1 MKNNLQKEKQGFV
14 VSKVKSKLSTVLNVV
29 AVLLMLTQW
38 IAGLNIITLV
48 NLVFLCVVSLVL
60 FIGIVFGKRLNLRML
75 FAYFI
80 PLFAIASFYV
90 IAGADAGWGALSSG
104 KEGFVNTANALWQ
117 GEGNFFTRLIGNI
130 LIILPCLAM
139 AVLLGTIAY
148 KFVHKKGI
156 RCIAS
161 FLSAGLMLTSVALVF
176 MINLRAKPQAFD
188 LSQGEDEYL
197 KALNDYYKNNPSTS
211 ERPNVLVILMDD
223 MGYGDT
229 SLNGNTVFSTPTFDY
244 IGEEGLNF
252 ENFYASYS
260 VCSPSRFA
268 LMTGRYPYRG
278 YADNVLYPTVNTTL
292 PVGTTRV
299 YNSFEMGAN
308 CDGMLGDEI
317 TIAEVFKNAGYATGA
332 FGKWHLGDYGEYL
345 PTNQGFDYFYGSHYV
360 NDMTPFY
367 YVEESDGQ
375 YEIVNDGTSIDQKNL
390 TSYCHESISGWID
403 AVVSGKQTASGDKYS
418 ENTPFFA
425 YYATPWPHAPLYGGK
440 LAEKPEY
447 VYNEDTHQWELTG
460 NTVLVGQG
468 STGVGIYA
476 DVITEF
482 DYYLSELFYNMQQ
495 SGVLDNTVIMF
506 TSDNGPALQGSTDD
520 LRGGKYTA
528 SEGGQKVPFYMRW
541 GNNEYMSGGSKVEAQ
556 ATLVDIFP
564 TLIELCGINGQIA
577 DNTYE
582 NMMPFDREIDGVSMN
597 SLYIPDAEGN
607 LASYI
612 HGIDRPI
619 LYMKSE
625 NIKSVS
631 YAMTKEY
638 ALDKIV
644 GQNIKVISNTGKS
657 ETYVMTEDM
666 ANNYDF
672 IRDNDILVW
681 KYFRSMQND
690 NPAFFNLTRKNWLI
704 CLSDDESESYQR
716 ADIFPAIAAELK
728 AVTLEW
734 QSKLAKNRRGVNTA
748 YYYGGKVDYELYK
761 NTLAKENSD
770 R

>member
-14 VSKVKSKLSTVLNVV
+14 VSKDKSKLSTVLNVV

-48 NLVFLCVVSLVL
+48 NLVFLCVVSLIL
-60 FIGIVFGKRLNLRML
+60 FIGIVFGKRLNLRIL

-148 KFVHKKGI
+148 KFVQKKGV

-176 MINLRAKPQAFD
+176 MTNLRAKPQAFD
-188 LSQGEDEYL
+188 LSQGEEEYL

-299 YNSFEMGAN
+299 FNSFEMGAN

-447 VYNEDTHQWELTG
+447 AYNEDTHQWELTG

-528 SEGGQKVPFYMRW
+528 YEGGQKVPFYMRW

-564 TLIELCGINGQIA
+564 TLIELCGINGEV
-577 DNTYE
+577 DGRVYE
-582 NMMPFDREIDGVSMN
+582 DMMPFDREIDGVSMN
-597 SLYIPDAEGN
+597 SLYIPDGQGN
-607 LASYI
+607 LAPYI
-612 HGIDRPI
+612 HDKNRPI
-619 LYMKSE
+619 LYMKAE

-644 GQNIKVISNTGKS
+644 GQNIKVITNTGKN

-672 IRDNDILVW
+672 IKNNDILVW

-748 YYYGGKVDYELYK
+748 YYYGGEVDYELYK

>member
-1 MKNNLQKEKQGFV
+1 MKNDLQKEKQGFV
-14 VSKVKSKLSTVLNVV
+14 VSKDKSKLSTVLNVV

-48 NLVFLCVVSLVL
+48 NLVFLCVVSLIL
-60 FIGIVFGKRLNLRML
+60 FIGIVFGKRLNLRIL

-148 KFVHKKGI
+148 KFVQKKSV

-176 MINLRAKPQAFD
+176 MTNLRAKPQAFD
-188 LSQGEDEYL
+188 LSQGEEEYL

-299 YNSFEMGAN
+299 FNSFEMGAN

-447 VYNEDTHQWELTG
+447 AYNEDTHQWELTG

-528 SEGGQKVPFYMRW
+528 YEGGQKVPFYMRW

-564 TLIELCGINGQIA
+564 TLIELCGINGEV
-577 DNTYE
+577 DGRVYE
-582 NMMPFDREIDGVSMN
+582 DMMPFDREIDGVSMN
-597 SLYIPDAEGN
+597 SLYIPDGQGN
-607 LASYI
+607 LAPYI
-612 HGIDRPI
+612 HDKNRPI
-619 LYMKSE
+619 LYMKAE

-644 GQNIKVISNTGKS
+644 GQNIKVITNTGKN

-672 IRDNDILVW
+672 IKNNDILVW

-748 YYYGGKVDYELYK
+748 YYYGGEVDYELYK

>member
-14 VSKVKSKLSTVLNVV
+14 VSKDKSKLSTVLNVV

-130 LIILPCLAM
+130 LIILPCSAM

-148 KFVHKKGI
+148 KFVQKKGI

-176 MINLRAKPQAFD
+176 MTNLRAKPQAFD

-528 SEGGQKVPFYMRW
+528 YEGGQKVPFYMRW

-612 HGIDRPI
+612 HDIDRPI

-704 CLSDDESESYQR
+704 CLTDDESESYQR

-748 YYYGGKVDYELYK
+748 YYYGGEVDYELYK

>member
-14 VSKVKSKLSTVLNVV
+14 VSKDKSKLSTVLNVV

-148 KFVHKKGI
+148 KFVQKKGV

-176 MINLRAKPQAFD
+176 MTNLRAKPQAFD

-528 SEGGQKVPFYMRW
+528 YEGGQKVPFYMRW

-612 HGIDRPI
+612 HDIDRPI

-704 CLSDDESESYQR
+704 CLTDDESESYQR

-748 YYYGGKVDYELYK
+748 YYYGGEVDYELYK

>member
-14 VSKVKSKLSTVLNVV
+14 VSKDKSKLSTVLNVV

-117 GEGNFFTRLIGNI
+117 GEGNFFTRLIGNT
-130 LIILPCLAM
+130 LIILPCSAM

-148 KFVHKKGI
+148 KFVQKKGI

-176 MINLRAKPQAFD
+176 MTNLRAKPQAFD

-528 SEGGQKVPFYMRW
+528 YEGGQKVPFYMRW

-612 HGIDRPI
+612 HDIDRPI

-704 CLSDDESESYQR
+704 CLTDDESESYQR

-748 YYYGGKVDYELYK
+748 YYYGGEVDYELYK
-761 NTLAKENSD
+761 NTLAKENSG

>member
-14 VSKVKSKLSTVLNVV
+14 VSKDKSKLSTVLNVV

-130 LIILPCLAM
+130 LIILPCSAM

-148 KFVHKKGI
+148 KFVQKKGI

-176 MINLRAKPQAFD
+176 MTNLRAKPQAFD

-528 SEGGQKVPFYMRW
+528 YEGGQKVPFYMRW

-612 HGIDRPI
+612 HDIDRPI
-619 LYMKSE
+619 LYMKSG

-704 CLSDDESESYQR
+704 CLTDDESESYQR

-734 QSKLAKNRRGVNTA
+734 QSKLAKNRRGVNNA
-748 YYYGGKVDYELYK
+748 YYYGGEVDYELYK

>member
-1 MKNNLQKEKQGFV
+1 M
-14 VSKVKSKLSTVLNVV
+14 LNVA

-48 NLVFLCVVSLVL
+48 NLVFLCAVSLFL
-60 FIGIVFGKRLNLRML
+60 FIGIVFKKKLYLRML

-80 PLFAIASFYV
+80 PVFAIASFYIV
-90 IAGADAGWGALSSG
+90 AGADAGWGALSSG
-104 KEGFVNTANALWQ
+104 SEGFVNTANALWQ
-117 GEGNFFTRLIGNI
+117 GEGNFFTRLIGNF
-130 LIILPCLAM
+130 LIVLPCVTM
-139 AVLLGTIAY
+139 ATLLGALTY
-148 KFVHKKGI
+148 KFANKKGM

-161 FLSAGLMLTSVALVF
+161 FMSLGLMLTSVALVF
-176 MINLRAKPQAFD
+176 TTNLRAKPQAFA
-188 LSQGEDEYL
+188 LSKGEDEYL
-197 KALNDYYKNNPSTS
+197 KALNDYYKNNSVS
-211 ERPNVLVILMDD
+211 SDRPNVLVILMDD

-229 SLNGNTVFSTPTFDY
+229 SLNGNTVFSTPSFDY
-244 IGEEGLNF
+244 IGEEGLDF
-252 ENFYASYS
+252 DNFYASYS

-299 YNSFEMGAN
+299 YNSFELNAN
-308 CDGMLGDEI
+308 CNSMHGDEI
-317 TIAEVFKNAGYATGA
+317 TIAEVFQNAGYATGA

-375 YEIVNDGTSIDQKNL
+375 YEIINGGTSIDQDNL
-390 TSYCHESISGWID
+390 TTYCHESISGWID
-403 AVVSGKQTASGDKYS
+403 AVVSGSETASGDTYS
-418 ENTPFFA
+418 EGTPFFA

-447 VYNEDTHQWELTG
+447 AYNKTTHKWELTG
-460 NTVLVGQG
+460 DTVLVGQG

-482 DYYLSELFYNMQQ
+482 DYYLGELFYNMQEA
-495 SGVLDNTVIMF
+495 GVLDNTIIMF

-528 SEGGQKVPFYMRW
+528 YEGGQKVPFYMRW
-541 GNNEYMSGGSKVEAQ
+541 GNNEYMSGGTTVSAQ

-564 TLIELCGINGQIA
+564 TLVELCGIDGQV
-577 DNTYE
+577 DGKVYE

-607 LASYI
+607 FASYI
-612 HGIDRPI
+612 HGSDRPI
-619 LYMKSE
+619 LYMKAES
-625 NIKSVS
+625 IKSVS

-644 GQNIKVISNTGKS
+644 GQNIQVITNTGKS
-657 ETYVMTEDM
+657 ETYVMTEEM

-704 CLSDDESESYQR
+704 CLTDDESESYQR

-728 AVTLEW
+728 QVTLEW
-734 QSKLAKNRRGVNTA
+734 QNKLAKNRRGVNIS
-748 YYYGGKVDYELYK
+748 YYYDGKADYELYK
-761 NTLAKENSD
+761 NTLAKENAD
-770 R
+770 G

>member
-148 KFVHKKGI
+148 KFVQKKGI

-176 MINLRAKPQAFD
+176 MTNLRAKPQAFD

-506 TSDNGPALQGSTDD
+506 TSDNGPARQGSTDD

-528 SEGGQKVPFYMRW
+528 YEGGQKVPFYMRW

-612 HGIDRPI
+612 HDIDRPI

-704 CLSDDESESYQR
+704 CLTDDESESYQR

-748 YYYGGKVDYELYK
+748 YYYGGEVDYELYK

>member
-1 MKNNLQKEKQGFV
+1 MKNDLQKEKQGFV
-14 VSKVKSKLSTVLNVV
+14 VSKDKSKLSTVLNVV

-48 NLVFLCVVSLVL
+48 NLVFLCVVSLIL
-60 FIGIVFGKRLNLRML
+60 FIGIVFGKRLNLRIL

-148 KFVHKKGI
+148 KFVQKKGV

-176 MINLRAKPQAFD
+176 MTNLRAKPQAFD
-188 LSQGEDEYL
+188 LSQGEEEYL

-299 YNSFEMGAN
+299 FNSFEMGAN

-418 ENTPFFA
+418 GNTPFFA

-447 VYNEDTHQWELTG
+447 AYNEDTHQWELTG

-528 SEGGQKVPFYMRW
+528 YEGGQKVPFYMRW

-564 TLIELCGINGQIA
+564 TLIELCGINGQIDA
-577 DNTYE
+577 KIYE

-597 SLYIPDAEGN
+597 SLYIPDADGN

-619 LYMKSE
+619 LYMKAE

-644 GQNIKVISNTGKS
+644 GQNIQVISNTGKS

-748 YYYGGKVDYELYK
+748 YYYGGEVDYELYK

>member
-14 VSKVKSKLSTVLNVV
+14 VSKDKSKLSTVLNVV

-48 NLVFLCVVSLVL
+48 NLVFLCVVSLIL
-60 FIGIVFGKRLNLRML
+60 FIGIVFGKRLNLRIL

-148 KFVHKKGI
+148 KFVQKKGV

-176 MINLRAKPQAFD
+176 MTNLRAKPQAFD
-188 LSQGEDEYL
+188 LSQGEEEYL

-299 YNSFEMGAN
+299 FNSFEMGAN

-440 LAEKPEY
+440 LAEKTEY
-447 VYNEDTHQWELTG
+447 AYNEDTHQWELTG

-528 SEGGQKVPFYMRW
+528 YEGGQKVPFYMRW

-564 TLIELCGINGQIA
+564 TLIELCGINGEV
-577 DNTYE
+577 DGRVYE
-582 NMMPFDREIDGVSMN
+582 DMMPFDREIDGVSMN
-597 SLYIPDAEGN
+597 SLYIPDGQGN
-607 LASYI
+607 LAPYI
-612 HGIDRPI
+612 HDKNRPI
-619 LYMKSE
+619 LYMKAE

-644 GQNIKVISNTGKS
+644 GQNIKVITNTGKN

-672 IRDNDILVW
+672 IKNNDILVW

-748 YYYGGKVDYELYK
+748 YYYGGEVDYELYK

>member
-14 VSKVKSKLSTVLNVV
+14 VSKDKSKLSTVLNVV

-48 NLVFLCVVSLVL
+48 NLVFLCVVSLIL
-60 FIGIVFGKRLNLRML
+60 FIGIVFGKRLNLRIL

-148 KFVHKKGI
+148 KFVQKKGI

-176 MINLRAKPQAFD
+176 MTNLRAKPQAFD

-528 SEGGQKVPFYMRW
+528 YEGGQKVPFYMRW

-612 HGIDRPI
+612 HDIDRPI

-704 CLSDDESESYQR
+704 CLTDDESESYQR

-734 QSKLAKNRRGVNTA
+734 QSKLAKNRRGVNNA
-748 YYYGGKVDYELYK
+748 YYYGGEVDYELYK

>member
-14 VSKVKSKLSTVLNVV
+14 VSKDKSKLSTVLNVV

-117 GEGNFFTRLIGNI
+117 GEGNFFTRLIGNT
-130 LIILPCLAM
+130 LIILPCSAM

-148 KFVHKKGI
+148 KFVQKKGI

-176 MINLRAKPQAFD
+176 MTNLRAKPQAFD

-528 SEGGQKVPFYMRW
+528 YEGGQKVPFYMRW

-612 HGIDRPI
+612 HDIDRPI

-704 CLSDDESESYQR
+704 CLTDDESESYQR

-748 YYYGGKVDYELYK
+748 YYYGGEVDYELYK

>member
-14 VSKVKSKLSTVLNVV
+14 VSKDKSKLSTVLNVV

-130 LIILPCLAM
+130 LIILPCSAM

-148 KFVHKKGI
+148 KFVQKKGI

-176 MINLRAKPQAFD
+176 MTNLRAKPQAFD

-528 SEGGQKVPFYMRW
+528 YEGGQKVPFYMRW

-612 HGIDRPI
+612 HDIDRPI
-619 LYMKSE
+619 LYMKSG

-704 CLSDDESESYQR
+704 CLTDDESESYQR

-748 YYYGGKVDYELYK
+748 YYYGGEVDYELYK

>member
-14 VSKVKSKLSTVLNVV
+14 VSKDKSKLSTVLNVV

-117 GEGNFFTRLIGNI
+117 GEGNFFTRLIGNT
-130 LIILPCLAM
+130 LIILPCSAM

-176 MINLRAKPQAFD
+176 MTNLRAKPQAFD

-375 YEIVNDGTSIDQKNL
+375 YEIFNDGTSIDQKNL

-528 SEGGQKVPFYMRW
+528 YEGGQKVPFYMRW

-704 CLSDDESESYQR
+704 CLTDDESESYQR

-748 YYYGGKVDYELYK
+748 YYYGGEVDYELYK

>member
-117 GEGNFFTRLIGNI
+117 GEGNFFTRLIGNT
-130 LIILPCLAM
+130 LIILPCSAM

-148 KFVHKKGI
+148 KFVQKKGI

-176 MINLRAKPQAFD
+176 MTNLRAKPQAFD

-211 ERPNVLVILMDD
+211 ERPNVLVVLMDD

-528 SEGGQKVPFYMRW
+528 YEGGQKVPFYMRW

-612 HGIDRPI
+612 HDIDRPI

-704 CLSDDESESYQR
+704 CLTDDESESYQR

-748 YYYGGKVDYELYK
+748 YYYGGEVDYELYK

>member
-14 VSKVKSKLSTVLNVV
+14 VSKDKSKLSTVLNVV

-117 GEGNFFTRLIGNI
+117 GEGNFFTRLIGNT

-148 KFVHKKGI
+148 KFVQKKGI

-176 MINLRAKPQAFD
+176 MTNLRAKPQAFD

-528 SEGGQKVPFYMRW
+528 YEGGQKVPFYMRW

-612 HGIDRPI
+612 HDIDRPI

-704 CLSDDESESYQR
+704 CLTDDESESYQR

-748 YYYGGKVDYELYK
+748 YYYGGEVDYELYK